1 VVAATLLGKES
12 ELGTI
17 APGAYAD
24 LVGMKEDPLK
34 DITATERVS
43 FVMKEGVVVVHPGA
57 ESARVEKDTASS
69 RNSRARTG
77 FETPERRGASAVPA
91 SGDGSVKTLV
101 KMIVVVSALSSLA
114 MAAEV
119 DRRENRQQ
127 ERIGQGVQSGQLTP
141 GETARLEQPEQR
153 IDNQV
158 KAERAANG
166 GHLTA
171 AERAQVNRE
180 QNRESRRIY
189 AAKHNARH
197 Q

>member
-1 VVAATLLGKES
+1 MK
-12 ELGTI
+12 TI
-17 APGAYAD
+17 
-24 LVGMKEDPLK
+24 
-34 DITATERVS
+34 
-43 FVMKEGVVVVHPGA
+43 
-57 ESARVEKDTASS
+57 
-69 RNSRARTG
+69 
-77 FETPERRGASAVPA
+77 
-91 SGDGSVKTLV
+91 V

-127 ERIGQGVQSGQLTP
+127 ERIGQGVESGQLTP
-141 GETARLEQPEQR
+141 GETARLERQEQR

-166 GHLTA
+166 GHLTP

>member
-1 VVAATLLGKES
+1 
-12 ELGTI
+12 
-17 APGAYAD
+17 
-24 LVGMKEDPLK
+24 
-34 DITATERVS
+34 
-43 FVMKEGVVVVHPGA
+43 
-57 ESARVEKDTASS
+57 
-69 RNSRARTG
+69 
-77 FETPERRGASAVPA
+77 
-91 SGDGSVKTLV
+91 VKTLV
-101 KMIVVVSALSSLA
+101 KMILVVSALSSLA

-127 ERIGQGVQSGQLTP
+127 ERIGEGVESGQLTP
-141 GETARLEQPEQR
+141 GETSRLERQEQR

-171 AERAQVNRE
+171 AERRQVNRE

>member
-1 VVAATLLGKES
+1 
-12 ELGTI
+12 
-17 APGAYAD
+17 
-24 LVGMKEDPLK
+24 
-34 DITATERVS
+34 
-43 FVMKEGVVVVHPGA
+43 
-57 ESARVEKDTASS
+57 
-69 RNSRARTG
+69 
-77 FETPERRGASAVPA
+77 
-91 SGDGSVKTLV
+91 
-101 KMIVVVSALSSLA
+101 MIVVVSTLSSLA

-127 ERIGQGVQSGQLTP
+127 ERIGQGVESGQLTP
-141 GETARLEQPEQR
+141 GETARLEHQEQR

-171 AERAQVNRE
+171 AERRQVNRE
-180 QNRESRRIY
+180 ENRESRRIY

>member
-1 VVAATLLGKES
+1 
-12 ELGTI
+12 
-17 APGAYAD
+17 
-24 LVGMKEDPLK
+24 
-34 DITATERVS
+34 
-43 FVMKEGVVVVHPGA
+43 
-57 ESARVEKDTASS
+57 
-69 RNSRARTG
+69 
-77 FETPERRGASAVPA
+77 
-91 SGDGSVKTLV
+91 VKTLV
-101 KMIVVVSALSSLA
+101 KMIVVVSALSSVA

-127 ERIGQGVQSGQLTP
+127 DRIGQGVQSGQLTP
-141 GETARLEQPEQR
+141 GETARLEHQEQR
-153 IDNQV
+153 IDNQE
-158 KAERAANG
+158 AERAANG

>member
-1 VVAATLLGKES
+1 
-12 ELGTI
+12 
-17 APGAYAD
+17 
-24 LVGMKEDPLK
+24 M
-34 DITATERVS
+34 
-43 FVMKEGVVVVHPGA
+43 
-57 ESARVEKDTASS
+57 
-69 RNSRARTG
+69 
-77 FETPERRGASAVPA
+77 
-91 SGDGSVKTLV
+91 KTLV

-141 GETARLEQPEQR
+141 GETAHLERQEQR

-171 AERAQVNRE
+171 AERRQVNRE
-180 QNRESRRIY
+180 ENRESRRIY

>member
-1 VVAATLLGKES
+1 
-12 ELGTI
+12 
-17 APGAYAD
+17 
-24 LVGMKEDPLK
+24 MK
-34 DITATERVS
+34 I
-43 FVMKEGVVVVHPGA
+43 
-57 ESARVEKDTASS
+57 
-69 RNSRARTG
+69 
-77 FETPERRGASAVPA
+77 
-91 SGDGSVKTLV
+91 LV

-119 DRRENRQQ
+119 DRREDRQQ
-127 ERIGQGVQSGQLTP
+127 ERIGQGVESGQLTP
-141 GETARLEQPEQR
+141 GETARLERQEQR

-171 AERAQVNRE
+171 GERAQVNRE
-180 QNRESRRIY
+180 ENRESRRIY

>member
-1 VVAATLLGKES
+1 
-12 ELGTI
+12 
-17 APGAYAD
+17 
-24 LVGMKEDPLK
+24 
-34 DITATERVS
+34 
-43 FVMKEGVVVVHPGA
+43 
-57 ESARVEKDTASS
+57 
-69 RNSRARTG
+69 
-77 FETPERRGASAVPA
+77 
-91 SGDGSVKTLV
+91 VKTLV

-141 GETARLEQPEQR
+141 GETAHLERQEQR

-166 GHLTA
+166 GHLTP
-171 AERAQVNRE
+171 AERRQVNRE
-180 QNRESRRIY
+180 ENRESRRIY

>member
-1 VVAATLLGKES
+1 
-12 ELGTI
+12 
-17 APGAYAD
+17 
-24 LVGMKEDPLK
+24 M
-34 DITATERVS
+34 
-43 FVMKEGVVVVHPGA
+43 
-57 ESARVEKDTASS
+57 
-69 RNSRARTG
+69 
-77 FETPERRGASAVPA
+77 
-91 SGDGSVKTLV
+91 KTLV

-141 GETARLEQPEQR
+141 GETARLEQQEQR

>member
-1 VVAATLLGKES
+1 
-12 ELGTI
+12 
-17 APGAYAD
+17 
-24 LVGMKEDPLK
+24 
-34 DITATERVS
+34 
-43 FVMKEGVVVVHPGA
+43 
-57 ESARVEKDTASS
+57 
-69 RNSRARTG
+69 
-77 FETPERRGASAVPA
+77 
-91 SGDGSVKTLV
+91 VKTLV

-119 DRRENRQQ
+119 DRRESRQQ

-141 GETARLEQPEQR
+141 GETARLERQEQR
-153 IDNQV
+153 IDNQI